1 MEIKTKI
8 DDAKSILGDLADELE
23 EKSIASDVLVIRSD
37 EDGTVP
43 TPDPSE
49 IKSCYD
55 PNTGGWN
62 QDCINAVME
71 KYMPEIRNSIGVPVK
86 SETMPKGL
94 LDAVVATLYKSN
106 GFDVPVVEDA
116 MTEKVEKM
124 QLGGTSVP
132 EQKFVYT
139 QDGVTVTGDGNNT
152 IPAPVKAKTEDESP
166 AEDKKGDEKEV
177 KEMSNV
183 EKAFEVLKAKIAEG
197 KSGNVNV
204 EEINK
209 AFAEIGTA
217 VEKEFAPA
225 PKAFDP
231 NDLAAIVKSAVED
244 AVTPLRV
251 EIATLKAAQASGN
264 TVSSGSVVKSKAL
277 TIGGYPT
284 PDNLLQRSNL
294 PAQPTRQLSQIEK
307 IARKSTGVL

>member
-1 MEIKTKI
+1 
-8 DDAKSILGDLADELE
+8 
-23 EKSIASDVLVIRSD
+23 
-37 EDGTVP
+37 
-43 TPDPSE
+43 
-49 IKSCYD
+49 
-55 PNTGGWN
+55 
-62 QDCINAVME
+62 
-71 KYMPEIRNSIGVPVK
+71 MPEIRNSIGVPVK

-116 MTEKVEKM
+116 MPNVNVDKN
-124 QLGGTSVP
+124 GTVSSGTNPDVIKAVAGIP
-132 EQKFVYT
+132 VKPFTYT

-152 IPAPVKAKTEDESP
+152 IPNPIKAKAEDESP
-166 AEDKKGDEKEV
+166 EEDKKGDEKDMKNHM
-177 KEMSNV
+177 KEMSAV
-183 EKAFEVLKAKIAEG
+183 EKAFEVLKTKIAEG
-197 KSGNVNV
+197 KSGAVNV

-244 AVTPLRV
+244 AVTPLRL
-251 EIATLKAAQASGN
+251 ELATLKAAQANST
-264 TVSSGSVVKSKAL
+264 TVSGGAVVKSKAL

-284 PDNLLQRSNL
+284 AENLIQRANL
-294 PAQPTRQLSQIEK
+294 PTQPTRKLSQIEQ
-307 IARKSTGVL
+307 IARKSTGADR